1 MKNWHRGDRRPPSGS
16 LFNANWSILPSHS
29 VIVPRK
35 GVIELMRMLTAATIR
50 CACRLAATTFA
61 PTLRLYL
68 HLETG
73 GWSLPGLPSR
83 LPKNPDKH
91 LEAGCDLL
99 KQAFL
104 VRQFS
109 LTRNS
114 AACVCMSAKPAENH
128 RQQPRTGR
136 SGRDPRLTYSGAEM
150 EIGFNVSYVLD
161 VSTR

>member
-1 MKNWHRGDRRPPSGS
+1 MKNCAPGDRRPPSGS
-16 LFNANWSILPSHS
+16 LFNANWSIFASHS

-35 GVIELMRMLTAATIR
+35 GVIELMRMLDGATIR

-61 PTLRLYL
+61 PTLATYL

-83 LPKNPDKH
+83 SAENPDKH

-99 KQAFL
+99 KQAFAR
-104 VRQFS
+104 RQFS

-114 AACVCMSAKPAENH
+114 AACVCMSAKTSENH

-136 SGRDPRLTYSGAEM
+136 SGRDPRRYHSGAEM

-161 VSTR
+161 VLNH